1 MKFDLPSRESIVSH
15 KWLQKLGPRLLHPE
29 LWRWQRHSVALGVAI
44 GIFFGFMTPLAQI
57 PISAAFSV
65 LLRANIIAAAA
76 STFVTNPFTFPFFY
90 LGAYQV
96 GFFVL
101 NDGGFTSFTSAIFP
115 PDGVSWIDFLMTT
128 GKPVVLGLVLFA
140 IFFGILSYFVTS
152 FIWST
157 RTKIRWARRKKR
169 QRSLCKTI

>member
-1 MKFDLPSRESIVSH
+1 MSFDLPTRESITCH
-15 KWLQKLGPRLLHPE
+15 PWIKKLGPRLTHPQ

-44 GIFFGFMTPLAQI
+44 GIFFGFLIPLAQI
-57 PISAAFSV
+57 PLSAAFSV
-65 LLRANIIAAAA
+65 WLRANIIAAAA

-101 NDGGFTSFTSAIFP
+101 NDGVFTSFTNAIFP
-115 PDGVSWIDFLMTT
+115 AEGVSWIDFLFTT

-140 IFFGILSYFVTS
+140 IFFGTASYFITS
-152 FIWST
+152 FFWSV
-157 RTKIRWARRKKR
+157 RTKVRWARRKR
-169 QRSLCKTI
+169 QRSICKTI